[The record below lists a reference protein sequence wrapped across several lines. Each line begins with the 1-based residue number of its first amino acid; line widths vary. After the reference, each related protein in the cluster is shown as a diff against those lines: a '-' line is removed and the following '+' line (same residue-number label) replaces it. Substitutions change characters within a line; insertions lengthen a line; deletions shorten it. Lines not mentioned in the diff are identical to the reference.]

1 MSFLAAPLLS
11 AWKVGVSLSC
21 LCVELL
27 FSLLYDIVYVCCI
40 LLCMFLSYVTVF
52 LPVGV
57 IKDNNN
63 NNSLPMS
70 PLVVRGKNTADKR
83 KKLSTTLELRDSR
96 RTSQYMVCVCVFEQ

>member
-1 MSFLAAPLLS
+1 
-11 AWKVGVSLSC
+11 VSLSC

-27 FSLLYDIVYVCCI
+27 FSLLYYIVCVCCI

-63 NNSLPMS
+63 NSLPMS
-70 PLVVRGKNTADKR
+70 PLVVSAKNTADKR

-96 RTSQYMVCVCVFEQ
+96 RTSQYMVCVCAFEQ